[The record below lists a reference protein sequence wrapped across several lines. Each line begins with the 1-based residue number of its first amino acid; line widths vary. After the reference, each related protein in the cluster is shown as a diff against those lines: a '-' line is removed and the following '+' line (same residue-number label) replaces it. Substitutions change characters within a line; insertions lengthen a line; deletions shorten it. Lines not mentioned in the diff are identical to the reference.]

1 MKKLMN
7 LFFLVLL
14 IGAAVPVSAAESTNS
29 NASITF
35 YPPANKVVPM
45 RQVILPDK
53 QNQAKIEIPETTSE
67 KNIAGFLPKTNEE
80 RTFFSEVMGIG
91 FLMILLFFIVYKKII
106 NGKKDSQ
113 KSH

>member
-1 MKKLMN
+1 MKKLAN

-35 YPPANKVVPM
+35 YPSANKVVPM
-45 RQVILPDK
+45 KQVILPE
-53 QNQAKIEIPETTSE
+53 NQEQTKIEIPEAASE
-67 KNIAGFLPKTNEE
+67 ETIAGFLPKTNEE

-91 FLMILLFFIVYKKII
+91 FLMILLFFIVYKKIT

-113 KSH
+113 KSR